1 MFDTYD
7 ISGSALTA
15 QRARLDVI
23 AGNLANVNSTR
34 KADGTIG
41 AYHRRNVVF
50 ATMLDQAKQ
59 QQSHHGFASSVPFGS
74 PQSGDAN
81 SRWIKPMSSGSSN
94 GSPYFKLS
102 ANETRTDAVAQGVKI
117 TQIVEDD
124 KTPERVVFDPSHPDA
139 DEQGYVHLPNIN
151 PVAEMV
157 DMIAASRAYE
167 ANVNAI
173 TTAKGMGQAAL
184 EI

>member
-1 MFDTYD
+1 MFDTFD

-34 KADGTIG
+34 KADGTVG

-50 ATMLDQAKQ
+50 ATLLDQAKQ
-59 QQSHHGFASSVPFGS
+59 NHGMASSVPFGS
-74 PQSGDAN
+74 
-81 SRWIKPMSSGSSN
+81 SSGGNGMGNKWMNASEGSH
-94 GSPYFKLS
+94 GSPYFKLF
-102 ANETRTDAVAQGVKI
+102 ANETRTDSVAQGVKI

-124 KTPERVVFDPSHPDA
+124 KSPDRIVFDPSHPDA
-139 DEQGYVHLPNIN
+139 DAQGYVHMPNIN

-173 TTAKGMGQAAL
+173 TTAKVMGQAAL
-184 EI
+184 DI

>member
-59 QQSHHGFASSVPFGS
+59 KQPGFASSVPFAP
-74 PQSGDAN
+74 PQFGDSAN
-81 SRWIKPMSSGSSN
+81 RKWMNPISSGSSH

-124 KTPERVVFDPSHPDA
+124 KTPERIVFDPNHPDA
-139 DEQGYVHLPNIN
+139 DEEGYVHLPNIN

>member
-1 MFDTYD
+1 MFDIYD

-23 AGNLANVNSTR
+23 AGNLANINSTR
-34 KADGTIG
+34 KADGSVG

-50 ATMLDQAKQ
+50 STMLDKASQ
-59 QQSHHGFASSVPFGS
+59 QHGFASSVPFS
-74 PQSGDAN
+74 PPSAGGGPGH
-81 SRWIKPMSSGSSN
+81 RWMNTAPPGSSP

-117 TQIVEDD
+117 SQIVEDTKSPD
-124 KTPERVVFDPSHPDA
+124 RVVFDPSHPDA
-139 DEQGYVHLPNIN
+139 DEQGYVHMPNIN

-157 DMIAASRAYE
+157 DMISASRAYE
-167 ANVNAI
+167 ANVNSI

-184 EI
+184 DI